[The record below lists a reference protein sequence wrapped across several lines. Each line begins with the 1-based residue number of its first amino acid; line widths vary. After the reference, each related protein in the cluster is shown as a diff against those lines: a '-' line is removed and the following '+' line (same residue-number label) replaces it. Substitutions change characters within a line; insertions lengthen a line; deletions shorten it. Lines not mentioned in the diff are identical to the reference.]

1 MGASPPPFRVRPPPL
16 ALSATPPKVVSLSVS
31 PDLDPAAITRL
42 ERLGGPPFVA
52 RMLDLFLRD
61 APPKVA
67 AIRAALDAYDS
78 DAVAYWAHGL
88 ISTSGNLGATR
99 VSELVRQIE
108 QAALAGRWEPL
119 TSLVDDLGPAFATV
133 QAGLA
138 AELERRQR

>member
-1 MGASPPPFRVRPPPL
+1 MTGGGERIARRPL
-16 ALSATPPKVVSLSVS
+16 AFSGALVKVLCTVVS

-67 AIRAALDAYDS
+67 ALRAALDARDT

-99 VSELVRQIE
+99 VWELVRQIE

-119 TSLVDDLGPAFATV
+119 TSLVDDLEPAFATV

>member
-1 MGASPPPFRVRPPPL
+1 M
-16 ALSATPPKVVSLSVS
+16 S

-52 RMLDLFLRD
+52 RMVDLFLRD

-67 AIRAALDAYDS
+67 AIRASLDARDA

-88 ISTSGNLGATR
+88 ISSSGNLGATR
-99 VSELVRQIE
+99 VWELVRQIE
-108 QAALAGRWEPL
+108 RAALAGRWEPL
-119 TSLVDDLGPAFATV
+119 PSLVDSLEPAFAAV

-138 AELERRQR
+138 AELERRQA